1 MKNLAAR
8 NILRRKIF
16 PVICRCLFVLL
27 LTGLDGEEAAA
38 QASKGAETKAIH
50 LGLVS
55 EINKTAIEEQF
66 RDFVGYVSRRIAPGS
81 ESDAKVI
88 IAPTP
93 FEMARLLEQRRV

>member
-1 MKNLAAR
+1 MFVALLA
-8 NILRRKIF
+8 
-16 PVICRCLFVLL
+16 CLS
-27 LTGLDGEEAAA
+27 GGQAAA

-66 RDFVGYVSRRIAPGS
+66 RDFVGYVSRRISPGS

-88 IAPTP
+88 ITILRASIRLTRSIMFTAP
-93 FEMARLLEQRRV
+93 ARRYCAAGRAAPPSIRA